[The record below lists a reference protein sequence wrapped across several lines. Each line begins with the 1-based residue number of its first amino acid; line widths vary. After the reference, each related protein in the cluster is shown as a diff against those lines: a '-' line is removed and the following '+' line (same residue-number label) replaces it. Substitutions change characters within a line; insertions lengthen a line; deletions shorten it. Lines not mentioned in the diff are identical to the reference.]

1 MSPAPKR
8 FVVAMKEHG
17 LTGSAAIRGLR
28 LLTIEPMATPELL
41 SRPCGICAV
50 RKRAEERRP
59 GGRGVAFE
67 LNPSTWIYRPFIN
80 DSHPITACDYHTAQA
95 VRVALSTGL
104 TT

>member
-1 MSPAPKR
+1 MSAPKR
-8 FVVAMKEHG
+8 FVVAMKTHG

-28 LLTIEPMATPELL
+28 LLKIEPMATPELL
-41 SRPCGICAV
+41 SRPCGICVV
-50 RKRAEERRP
+50 RKRVEARRP
-59 GGRGVAFE
+59 GYSALAIE

-80 DSHPITACDYHTAQA
+80 DNHPITACDFHTAQA